1 MFNIFICTYTT
12 TTDMKETTISFQN
25 NVSSTPTSNI
35 LLENKT
41 GMFLYILSVA
51 IQYKNRYI
59 FKQLLDLYNSSKI
72 NRLFS
77 SYSL

>member
-41 GMFLYILSVA
+41 GMFFVYFVCCNT
-51 IQYKNRYI
+51 IQKSIY
-59 FKQLLDLYNSSKI
+59 F
-72 NRLFS
+72 
-77 SYSL
+77 

>member
-1 MFNIFICTYTT
+1 MFNIFICANTT
-12 TTDMKETTISFQN
+12 STDMKETTISFQN
-25 NVSSTPTSNI
+25 NVSSSPTSNI
-35 LLENKT
+35 LLENKA
-41 GMFLYILSVA
+41 GMFLYILSIA

-72 NRLFS
+72 NKLFS

>member
-25 NVSSTPTSNI
+25 NVSSSPTSNI

-51 IQYKNRYI
+51 IQYKNRYALNNYLI
-59 FKQLLDLYNSSKI
+59 CITLLK
-72 NRLFS
+72 
-77 SYSL
+77 

>member
-25 NVSSTPTSNI
+25 NVSSTLTSNI

-41 GMFLYILSVA
+41 GIFLYILSVA
-51 IQYKNRYI
+51 FNTKIDI
-59 FKQLLDLYNSSKI
+59 FLNNYLICITLLK
-72 NRLFS
+72 
-77 SYSL
+77 

>member
-1 MFNIFICTYTT
+1 
-12 TTDMKETTISFQN
+12 MKETTISFQN
-25 NVSSTPTSNI
+25 NASSTPTSNI

-59 FKQLLDLYNSSKI
+59 FKQLLDCITLLK
-72 NRLFS
+72 
-77 SYSL
+77 